1 MPLPFDLS
9 TRTTASPAIR
19 MSRRAWLGSA
29 AAAFAS
35 TVGCMRYRLGSG
47 ELFRQEITS
56 VHIPVFESD
65 SYRRHLGEWLT
76 EAVVKEVSLRTPY
89 KVVGREEADSVLLGR
104 LTGDVKAIRGYSP
117 TDEGRIVDSTL
128 RIEVRWT
135 DRGGKPIGEPCSAPV
150 PPGLAAAA
158 AAGSDP
164 SRASETTLFLPEFGQ
179 SSATAQQ
186 QVVQKLAKQI
196 VGMMEAPW

>member
-1 MPLPFDLS
+1 MPLSFEPPP
-9 TRTTASPAIR
+9 RTLPPAPLR
-19 MSRRAWLGSA
+19 VSRRAWLWGA

-35 TVGCMRYRLGSG
+35 TVGCMRYRLGG
-47 ELFRQEITS
+47 GALFRPEITS

-89 KVVGREEADSVLLGR
+89 KVVGRDEADSVLLGR
-104 LTGDVKAIRGYSP
+104 LTSDVKTIRGYSP
-117 TDEGRIVDSTL
+117 TDEGRIVDATL

-135 DRGGKPIGEPCSAPV
+135 DRGGKPIGEPCSSPI

-164 SRASETTLFLPEFGQ
+164 SRASETALFLPEFGQ
-179 SSATAQQ
+179 SMATAQQ
-186 QVVQKLAKQI
+186 QAVQKLAKQI